1 VIVITG
7 VGRSGTSFLAQVYR
21 ELGFDPGGRWMPSV
35 SAGYEDDDV
44 VAANELVAHDLG
56 LLFLGGPRPMPPE
69 RARKGFLAGLR
80 PRRLLASPDG
90 FDTIEP
96 GRIAPALDHHGE
108 RLRTL
113 AATHVVVKDP
123 RFCWTMPVWLRA
135 GAAIDHVVLSTRS
148 MDAVI
153 ASRRAAGHLRYRT
166 EAAATN
172 ELLYGLGVCVAA
184 LLDYDVPHSVVR
196 FPHVLDC
203 PESLLSA
210 LPFPEPVA
218 ADRITDAVRSVARRD
233 LVHDWR

>member
-21 ELGFDPGGRWMPSV
+21 ELGFDPGGQWLPAV
-35 SAGYEDDDV
+35 NAGYEDDEV
-44 VAANELVAHDLG
+44 VSANELVAHDLG
-56 LLFLGGPRPMPPE
+56 LLFLGGPRPDPSGSGGGGLLNSL
-69 RARKGFLAGLR
+69 RARGR
-80 PRRLLASPDG
+80 PAPPDQ
-90 FDTIEP
+90 FDTIDP
-96 GRIAPALDHHGE
+96 E
-108 RLRTL
+108 RLQPAVERHRDRL
-113 AATHVVVKDP
+113 QAVAAAHVVVKDP

-135 GAAIDHVVLSTRS
+135 GAMIDHVVLSTRA

-172 ELLYGLGVCVAA
+172 ELIYALGVCLAA
-184 LLDYDVPHSVVR
+184 ISEHDVPHSIVR

-203 PESLLSA
+203 PELLAST
-210 LPFPEPVA
+210 LPLPEAVTP
-218 ADRITDAVRSVARRD
+218 DRIAEAVRSVARRD

>member
-1 VIVITG
+1 MIVITG

-21 ELGFDPGGRWMPSV
+21 ELGFDPGGRWLPAV
-35 SAGYEDDDV
+35 SAGYEDDEV

-56 LLFLGGPRPMPPE
+56 LLFLGGPRPMPPK
-69 RARKGFLAGLR
+69 RVGDGLLSALR
-80 PRRLLASPDG
+80 PRRPSGPDL
-90 FDTIEP
+90 FDTIRP
-96 GRIAPALDHHGE
+96 DRIQPAVDHHRD
-108 RLRTL
+108 RLQSV
-113 AATHVVVKDP
+113 AATHTVVKDP

-135 GAAIDHVVLSTRS
+135 GAAIDHVVLSTRA

-172 ELLYGLGVCVAA
+172 ELIYALGVC
-184 LLDYDVPHSVVR
+184 LDAIAEHDVNHSIVR

-203 PESLLSA
+203 PETLAST

-218 ADRITDAVRSVARRD
+218 PDRITEAVRSVARRD

>member
-21 ELGFDPGGRWMPSV
+21 ELGFDPGGRWMPAV
-35 SAGYEDDDV
+35 SAGFEDDDV

-56 LLFLGGPRPMPPE
+56 LLFLGGPRPMAPK
-69 RARKGFLAGLR
+69 RAGEGFLAGLR
-80 PRRLLASPDG
+80 PRRPSSSPDG

-96 GRIAPALDHHGE
+96 DRIGPAVDHHRD
-108 RLRTL
+108 RLRAL
-113 AATHVVVKDP
+113 AAAHVVVKDP
-123 RFCWTMPVWLRA
+123 RFCWTLPVWLRA
-135 GAAIDHVVLSTRS
+135 GAGIDHVVLSTRA
-148 MDAVI
+148 MGAVI

-184 LLDYDVPHSVVR
+184 LSEYDVPHSVVR

-203 PESLLSA
+203 PESLLST
-210 LPFPEPVA
+210 LPFPEPVP
-218 ADRITDAVRSVARRD
+218 ADRITEAVRSVARRD

>member
-1 VIVITG
+1 MIVITG

-21 ELGFDPGGRWMPSV
+21 ELGFDPGGRWLPAV
-35 SAGYEDDDV
+35 SAGYEDDEV

-56 LLFLGGPRPMPPE
+56 LLFLGGPRPMPPK
-69 RARKGFLAGLR
+69 RAGDGFLAGLR
-80 PRRLLASPDG
+80 PRRPTSSPEH

-96 GRIAPALDHHGE
+96 DRIGPVADRHQD
-108 RLRTL
+108 RLQGV
-113 AATHVVVKDP
+113 AANHVVVKDP
-123 RFCWTMPVWLRA
+123 RFCWTMPVWLQA
-135 GAAIDHVVLSTRS
+135 GAAIEHVVLSTRT

-153 ASRRAAGHLRYRT
+153 ASRRLAGHLRYRT

-172 ELLYGLGVCVAA
+172 ELIYALGVCLSAISEHE
-184 LLDYDVPHSVVR
+184 VPHSIVR

-203 PESLLSA
+203 PEQLAST

-218 ADRITDAVRSVARRD
+218 PARIVEAVRSVARRD

>member
-1 VIVITG
+1 MIVITG

-21 ELGFDPGGRWMPSV
+21 ELGFDPGGRWLPAV
-35 SAGYEDDDV
+35 SAGYEDDEV

-56 LLFLGGPRPMPPE
+56 LLFLGGPRPAPPG
-69 RARKGFLAGLR
+69 RGGLLSSRRGKGR
-80 PRRLLASPDG
+80 PATPDQ
-90 FDTIEP
+90 FDTIDPE
-96 GRIAPALDHHGE
+96 RVQPAVELHRD
-108 RLRTL
+108 RVRKV
-113 AATHVVVKDP
+113 AAEHVVVKDP

-135 GAAIDHVVLSTRS
+135 GAKIDHVVLSTRA

-172 ELLYGLGVCVAA
+172 ELIYALGVCLAA
-184 LLDYDVPHSVVR
+184 ITEFDVPYSIVR

-203 PESLLSA
+203 PEQAASR

-218 ADRITDAVRSVARRD
+218 PDRITEAVRSVARRD

>member
-1 VIVITG
+1 MIVITG

-21 ELGFDPGGRWMPSV
+21 ELGFDPGGRWLPAV
-35 SAGYEDDDV
+35 SAGYEDDEV

-56 LLFLGGPRPMPPE
+56 LLFLGGPRPTPPGTVGGGLLASL
-69 RARKGFLAGLR
+69 RARSRSAAPDQFDTID
-80 PRRLLASPDG
+80 PRRLQPAVEQHRDHLRNVASS
-90 FDTIEP
+90 
-96 GRIAPALDHHGE
+96 HQ
-108 RLRTL
+108 
-113 AATHVVVKDP
+113 VVKDP

-135 GAAIDHVVLSTRS
+135 GATIDHVVLSTRA

-153 ASRRAAGHLRYRT
+153 ASRRLAGHLRYRT

-172 ELLYGLGVCVAA
+172 ELIYALGVCLAA
-184 LLDYDVPHSVVR
+184 VSEHDVPHSIVR

-203 PESLLSA
+203 PEELAST

-218 ADRITDAVRSVARRD
+218 PDRIIDAVRSVARRD

>member
-1 VIVITG
+1 MIVITG

-21 ELGFDPGGRWMPSV
+21 ELGFDPGGRWLPSV
-35 SAGYEDDDV
+35 SAGYEDDEV

-56 LLFLGGPRPMPPE
+56 LLFLGGPRPMPST
-69 RARKGFLAGLR
+69 RAGQGFLAALR
-80 PRRLLASPDG
+80 PRRPSSSPDG

-96 GRIAPALDHHGE
+96 ERIQPAADDHAEH
-108 RLRTL
+108 LRAV
-113 AATHVVVKDP
+113 AATHQVVKDP

-153 ASRRAAGHLRYRT
+153 ASRRTAGHLRYRT

-172 ELLYGLGVCVAA
+172 ELIYALGVCLAA
-184 LLDYDVPHSVVR
+184 LAEHDVPHTIVR

-203 PESLLSA
+203 PETLASR
-210 LPFPEPVA
+210 LPLPEPVA
-218 ADRITDAVRSVARRD
+218 ADRIVEAVRSVARRD